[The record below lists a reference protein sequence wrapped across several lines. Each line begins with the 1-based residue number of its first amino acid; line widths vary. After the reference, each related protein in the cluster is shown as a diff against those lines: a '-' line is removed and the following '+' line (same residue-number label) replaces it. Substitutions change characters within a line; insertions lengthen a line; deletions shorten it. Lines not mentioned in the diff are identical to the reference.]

1 MANQQ
6 VQDIESFGISDFDVA
21 NFAADAVESSAIDSC
36 FYEQHIPVAA
46 VSSASGPSPEYVLN
60 PHDRSIL
67 IDHHGRPVT
76 VDKLLATKPLRHELL
91 TRPGPGGRKLL
102 YVSGES
108 ITRTLNDI
116 FGFDG
121 WQLEIRKV
129 QKTVCNQEESKSQ
142 SNTSNNNSNN
152 STTTKPMQWHVA
164 YIAHVRIT
172 HVKSGTFKE
181 DLGAGDAIDRHLPTA
196 IAHAMK
202 ASITDALKR
211 AARHFGDKLGNSL
224 YSGTF
229 NLQNAPKTLAEALD
243 QYDKERAI
251 FKFGHPPQATTLTNN
266 IKITEET
273 STSALNTITNR
284 SIPQKSSEKTTT
296 SQSSQLRS
304 ENPMKRPSEQQQDTR
319 ATGKHSIEVL
329 NNNSNQPSKPQP
341 PSIPQQHQH
350 AMVSNMANHSAT
362 NTTKSQPLATTT
374 ASRPIQPP
382 THFSAASNSTVT
394 TQSFGSVPF
403 PPRVSLSDSSS
414 VLPPATSAQ
423 GLNQLM
429 LATTKGAPF
438 LEWSSS
444 SRPETSSGRFRITTE
459 PPDPKKQKVNP
470 YFAASSSL

>member
-1 MANQQ
+1 MSTRQG
-6 VQDIESFGISDFDVA
+6 QDFQSFGLDS
-21 NFAADAVESSAIDSC
+21 FAIETFAVDAVESSAIDSC
-36 FYEQHIPVAA
+36 FYEQQIPVVAL
-46 VSSASGPSPEYVLN
+46 SSETTVSPEYVLN

-129 QKTVCNQEESKSQ
+129 EKTVCNQEESKSQ
-142 SNTSNNNSNN
+142 SNNSNN
-152 STTTKPMQWHVA
+152 STASKPLQWHVA

-251 FKFGHPPQATTLTNN
+251 FKFGNPPQTTT
-266 IKITEET
+266 ISKKKPPEEMK
-273 STSALNTITNR
+273 SALNTITNR
-284 SIPQKSSEKTTT
+284 SIPQSNSEKTTT
-296 SQSSQLRS
+296 NQSVPQSRS
-304 ENPMKRPSEQQQDTR
+304 ENSMKHPAEQLPF
-319 ATGKHSIEVL
+319 ATANGKHSISKNEVFH
-329 NNNSNQPSKPQP
+329 NQSNQPSKPSP
-341 PSIPQQHQH
+341 PSNPQQQQQHQH
-350 AMVSNMANHSAT
+350 SMVSNMTNHFAANTPNSLPIV
-362 NTTKSQPLATTT
+362 TKSSPQ
-374 ASRPIQPP
+374 PIQPP
-382 THFSAASNSTVT
+382 PHRSAATI
-394 TQSFGSVPF
+394 QSYGSVPL
-403 PPRVSLSDSSS
+403 PSRVSLSDTSA
-414 VLPPATSAQ
+414 VLPPATSVQ

-429 LATTKGAPF
+429 AVTTQTTPF

-444 SRPETSSGRFRITTE
+444 LRPETSFGRSTSITKQ
-459 PPDPKKQKVNP
+459 PDPKKQKVNP
-470 YFAASSSL
+470 YFAASSL